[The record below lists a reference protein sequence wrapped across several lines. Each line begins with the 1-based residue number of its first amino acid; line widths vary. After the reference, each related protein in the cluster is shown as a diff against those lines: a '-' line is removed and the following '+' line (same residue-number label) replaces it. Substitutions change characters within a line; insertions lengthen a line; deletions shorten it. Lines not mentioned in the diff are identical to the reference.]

1 MNAFGFPLTSLSS
14 HLGKDSPDEE
24 HEGKHYHSCGIWVQA
39 SYINHSCYSNVRR
52 SFLGDMQII
61 RAARDI
67 PADTEL
73 TFWYQVPD
81 TKGYAK
87 RQEKLQN
94 WGFQCKCVMCTE
106 EKNTP
111 AKNTKKREALLG
123 DLRAAFV
130 APSGV
135 QLPKIERLLK
145 ALEQTYKTSSA
156 QVARLALWEPY
167 LLLAR
172 MYAAQDQAEKVITIA
187 PKALASLGFVIKGA
201 EITPSA
207 EATRSNAAN
216 VSFVVEQWGLVFDR
230 VVEAWVH
237 LWKAYKHV
245 APQLGGQA
253 EECARTAYR
262 ICVGEDVTFD
272 EYYG

>member
-14 HLGKDSPDEE
+14 HLAKGSPDDEQTVE
-24 HEGKHYHSCGIWVQA
+24 DYHSCGIWVQA

-73 TFWYQVPD
+73 TFWYQVPN
-81 TKGYAK
+81 TEGYDK
-87 RQEKLQN
+87 RQQKLQN
-94 WGFQCKCVMCTE
+94 WGFQCKCVMCIE

-111 AKNTKKREALLG
+111 KNTIKKREGLLG
-123 DLRAAFV
+123 DLKAAFT
-130 APSGV
+130 APSGA
-135 QLPKIERLLK
+135 QLAKVERLLT
-145 ALEQTYKTSSA
+145 ALEKTFQASA
-156 QVARLALWEPY
+156 ARVPRLAVWDPY
-167 LLLAR
+167 LLLTR
-172 MYAAQDQAEKVITIA
+172 MYAAQDQLDKVIATTL
-187 PKALASLGFVIKGA
+187 KVLGSLGFVIKGA
-201 EITPSA
+201 EMAPSA
-207 EATRSNAAN
+207 KTRSTPANAA
-216 VSFVVEQWGLVFDR
+216 FVVEQWGLTNDY

-237 LWKAYKHV
+237 LWQAYMHV
-245 APQLGGQA
+245 APQLCGQA

-272 EYYG
+272 QHYP